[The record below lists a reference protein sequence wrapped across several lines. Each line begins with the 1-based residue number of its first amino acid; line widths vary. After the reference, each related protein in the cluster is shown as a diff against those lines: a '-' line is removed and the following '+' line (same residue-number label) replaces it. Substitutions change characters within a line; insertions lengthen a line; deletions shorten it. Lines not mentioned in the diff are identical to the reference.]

1 MPEVIYLDAAA
12 STPPFPEVL
21 QQYATVGASVYANPA
36 SGHGLGKAASGM
48 LERARAE
55 ALALLGAQR
64 FRLIFT
70 SGATE
75 GNNWMMQVAPQRPGA
90 RVVISAVEHA
100 SVRRAAQAAA
110 ARHGWALEI
119 LPVRKD
125 GTLDPAELDRLVD
138 HPPDLLS
145 IMAVN
150 NETGIVYPVEELGRR
165 LKRAGAG
172 TFFHVDAVHAVARG
186 YWPSSLDGITALTL
200 SSHKFHGVKGGGMLL
215 VDRASLISPML
226 FGGDQEDGLRS
237 GTVSVPAAVASTLAL
252 RLALERRDAA
262 FLALGERLHA
272 QVVAALPQVSLVGEG
287 AAHVPWISMFAVPG
301 MRGDAL
307 VRMLDAAGVE
317 ASTGSACA
325 SGRQGLSPT
334 LSAMMADFRL
344 GYVRFSYH
352 LMNTP
357 EDIDEAVSRFA
368 HVVSKYALSPR

>member
-21 QQYATVGASVYANPA
+21 SQYATVGASVYANPA

-55 ALALLGAQR
+55 ALGLLGAER

-75 GNNWMMQVAPQRPGA
+75 GNNWMMQAAPQRPGI

-110 ARHGWALEI
+110 ARFGWALEI

-138 HPPDLLS
+138 RPPDLLS

-150 NETGIVYPVEELGRR
+150 NETGIVHPVAELGRR
-165 LKRAGAG
+165 LRQAGAG

-186 YWPSSLDGITALTL
+186 YWPSSLDGISALTL
-200 SSHKFHGVKGGGMLL
+200 SSHKFHGIKGGGLLL
-215 VDRASLISPML
+215 VDRASLIAPML
-226 FGGDQEDGLRS
+226 HGGDQEDGLRS

-262 FLALGERLHA
+262 FLALGDRLRA
-272 QVVAALPQVSLVGEG
+272 QVAAALPQVSLVGEG
-287 AAHVPWISMFAVPG
+287 APHVPWISMFAVPG

-307 VRMLDAAGVE
+307 VRMLDTAGVE
-317 ASTGSACA
+317 VSTGSACS

-334 LSAMMADFRL
+334 LSAMMADFRQ

-357 EDIDEAVSRFA
+357 ADIDEAVARFA
-368 HVVSKYALSPR
+368 HVVSKYALSTR